1 MTNYLIKVLTKYASK
16 THKAETGSHYF
27 WIDGLKVRVSDH
39 ATSSPGDYD
48 LNIYC
53 LQRGYLCIPCNVP
66 FQKAVPCN
74 NVRQV
79 IGTITGVGFAKTLFI
94 PPTSEKV
101 NYDKMTFANKLNA
114 LCHSLPETVKKRL
127 LHNTSLEVQDLLIKY
142 LSRLKSASDR
152 QLFAEHISWM
162 KNCTAM
168 VAELKYKLDN

>member
-39 ATSSPGDYD
+39 ATSKPGDDD
-48 LNIYC
+48 LIIYS

-66 FQKAVPCN
+66 FQKVVPCN

-79 IGTITGVGFAKTLFI
+79 IGAITGVSFAKTLFI
-94 PPTSEKV
+94 PPTVIETS
-101 NYDKMTFANKLNA
+101 YDKMSFTEKLNA
-114 LCHSLPETVKKRL
+114 LCHTLPEVVKKRL
-127 LHNTSLEVQDLLIKY
+127 LNNTNGEVRELLLKY
-142 LSRLKSASDR
+142 LSRLKSSSDR
-152 QLFAEHISWM
+152 QVFAEHISWM

-168 VAELKYKLDN
+168 VAELKYKLGD

>member
-1 MTNYLIKVLTKYASK
+1 MTDYLIRVLNKYASK

-27 WIDGLKVRVSDH
+27 WINGLKVRVSDH
-39 ATSSPGDYD
+39 ATSKPGDD
-48 LNIYC
+48 DITIYA

-66 FQKAVPCN
+66 FQKVVPYN

-79 IGTITGVGFAKTLFI
+79 IGAITGVSFAKTLFI
-94 PPTSEKV
+94 PPTADQTS
-101 NYDKMTFANKLNA
+101 YDKMTFASKLNA

-127 LHNTSLEVQDLLIKY
+127 LYNTNLEVQELLVKY
-142 LSRLKSASDR
+142 LSRLKSSADR

-168 VAELKYKLDN
+168 VAELKYKLGE

>member
-39 ATSSPGDYD
+39 ATSKPDDDD
-48 LNIYC
+48 LIIYS

-66 FQKAVPCN
+66 FQKVVPCN

-79 IGTITGVGFAKTLFI
+79 IGAITGVSFAKTLFI
-94 PPTSEKV
+94 PPTAPKTS
-101 NYDKMTFANKLNA
+101 YDKMSFAGKLNA
-114 LCHSLPETVKKRL
+114 LCHTLPEVVKNRL
-127 LHNTSLEVQDLLIKY
+127 LHNTNLEVQELLLKY
-142 LSRLKSASDR
+142 LGRLKSSSDR
-152 QLFAEHISWM
+152 QVFAEHISWM

-168 VAELKYKLDN
+168 IAELKYKLSE

>member
-39 ATSSPGDYD
+39 ATSKPGDDD
-48 LNIYC
+48 LIIYS

-66 FQKAVPCN
+66 FQKVVPCN

-79 IGTITGVGFAKTLFI
+79 IGTITGVSFAKTLYI
-94 PPTSEKV
+94 PPISEQTS
-101 NYDKMTFANKLNA
+101 YDKMSFVSKLNA

-127 LHNTSLEVQDLLIKY
+127 LHNTSIEVQELLLKY
-142 LSRLKSASDR
+142 LSRLKSAADR

-162 KNCTAM
+162 KNCSAM
-168 VAELKYKLDN
+168 VAELKYKLSD